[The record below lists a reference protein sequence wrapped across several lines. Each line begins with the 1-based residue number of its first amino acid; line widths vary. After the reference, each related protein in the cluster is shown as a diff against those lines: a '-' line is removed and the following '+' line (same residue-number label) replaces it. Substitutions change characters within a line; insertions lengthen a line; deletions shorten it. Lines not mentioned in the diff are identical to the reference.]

1 MTHAIYDNIDTDD
14 LGLVVSGQSI
24 DSVALEI
31 EYSYYPEE
39 KPNAWYPGYPAFVEI
54 ETLNVLSANTT
65 SGETI
70 EITPEDEKTILN
82 KIPDETIETLCLEN
96 KENETI

>member
-1 MTHAIYDNIDTDD
+1 MSHIFYPTINTDD
-14 LGLVVSGQSI
+14 YGLEVRGQSI
-24 DSVALEI
+24 DSVELEI

-39 KPNAWYPGYPAFVEI
+39 KSTTWYPGYPAFVEI

-70 EITPEDEKTILN
+70 EITPKDEKTILN
-82 KIPDETIETLCLEN
+82 KIPDETIETLCLR
-96 KENETI
+96 NEE